1 MPESNEP
8 RRFFVVWS
16 PQGGPPI
23 VRFPSFAA
31 ARSVAIRMTQKFPEQ
46 DFFVLA
52 SCWGKLAK
60 PPVEVATTGVEV
72 ATTGVEVASTGSD
85 VLSLDSETPS

>member
-52 SCWGKLAK
+52 SCWGKFGK
-60 PPVEVATTGVEV
+60 PPVEVATSGVK
-72 ATTGVEVASTGSD
+72 VASSGSVD
-85 VLSLDSETPS
+85 LSLNPETPS